1 MCLHAGGQGRNVWY
15 VQVRVLLNVSRQV
28 EPPLGIQRKPLEF
41 RVSEEDLV
49 CWCGRGSLDDQL
61 HVSPSSRTG
70 KGVGSSASPGLGAAL
85 RALSMPL
92 LSKLRAAAT
101 CERKLCPLGTS
112 HWSIPK
118 RLRNG
123 EKGAL
128 SRSLVKEPQP
138 EHDLNQWGP
147 PFSSETSCSATY
159 WQKFSNRQFKGIC

>member
-1 MCLHAGGQGRNVWY
+1 MYVFACWRTGENVWY

-28 EPPLGIQRKPLEF
+28 EPPSGIQRKPLEF
-41 RVSEEDLV
+41 RVSEEDLM

-61 HVSPSSRTG
+61 RVSPSSRTG

-112 HWSIPK
+112 H
-118 RLRNG
+118 
-123 EKGAL
+123 
-128 SRSLVKEPQP
+128 
-138 EHDLNQWGP
+138 
-147 PFSSETSCSATY
+147 
-159 WQKFSNRQFKGIC
+159 